1 MARDDEH
8 QDDVSLF
15 RQAVGDA
22 SPIAQD
28 RIEPEP
34 ARPAPIPGKTLEDNQ
49 AVMKSLLSDDFDP
62 AEIDSGEALLFR
74 RPGVQGT
81 VFRKLRT
88 GKYLIQG
95 ELDLHGKTV
104 PEARE
109 ALAAFLKTARGR
121 GWRCVR
127 VIHGKGLS
135 SEGRLPVLKGK
146 VNNWL
151 QQKDEVLAFC
161 SARPVDGGT
170 GAVYVLLR
178 RTG

>member
-1 MARDDEH
+1 MAHDKDR

-15 RQAVGDA
+15 RRAMGDA
-22 SPIAQD
+22 RPIAQD

-34 ARPAPIPGKTLEDNQ
+34 TRPAPIPGKTLEDHQ
-49 AVMKSLLSDDFDP
+49 AVLKSLLSDDFDP
-62 AEIDSGEALLFR
+62 AEIDSGEALLFQ
-74 RPGVQGT
+74 RPGVQRT

-109 ALAAFLKTARGR
+109 ALTAFIKNARTCR
-121 GWRCVR
+121 WRCVR
-127 VIHGKGLS
+127 VVHGKGLG
-135 SEGRLPVLKGK
+135 SEDRLPVLKGK
-146 VNNWL
+146 VNGWL

-170 GAVYVLLR
+170 GALYVLLKR
-178 RTG
+178 A